1 MSELAQENKEKIL
14 FDNGTEQY
22 QYSFKDTIVFMAE
35 LAREAG
41 EFRAIQQDNTPDDF
55 NVLLRTEGTNWKI
68 VIVRYLLR
76 KVIND
81 QVQPFDRNVAES
93 KVDNFLKNLDV
104 SALPKMEVV
113 ITDFFTNIGRGM
125 ISSAI
130 LQSGKERNLKQMLLS
145 SILTAQSMKKSN
157 ENF

>member
-1 MSELAQENKEKIL
+1 MSGNPII
-14 FDNGTEQY
+14 FDSGTEQY
-22 QYSFKDTIVFMAE
+22 QYSFKDTTVFMAE

-41 EFRAIQQDNTPDDF
+41 EFRAMYQDNPSTDF
-55 NVLLRTEGTNWKI
+55 NDQLRTEGTNWKI

-81 QVQPFDRNVAES
+81 QLQPFDRNLAES
-93 KVDNFLKNLDV
+93 KVDTFIKNLDT
-104 SALPKMEVV
+104 SALPKMEEV

-145 SILTAQSMKKSN
+145 SILEAQKLKKDNSVS
-157 ENF
+157 